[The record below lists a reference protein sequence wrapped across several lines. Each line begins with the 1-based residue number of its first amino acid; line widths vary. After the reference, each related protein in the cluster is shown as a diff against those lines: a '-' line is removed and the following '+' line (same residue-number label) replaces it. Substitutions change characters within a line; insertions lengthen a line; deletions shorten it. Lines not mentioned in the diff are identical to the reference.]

1 MNNRAIV
8 FLGGLAVLVVL
19 GSFSIFT
26 VKEWEKA
33 VLFQLGEVKRTDI
46 APGIHFKLPFVNNVR
61 QFDGRV
67 LSLDAETERFL
78 TKEKKNV
85 SVDAFVKWRII
96 DVATFYTST
105 GGNEARANVRLSQII
120 RDSLKSQFG
129 LRNIQEVVS
138 GERLEIMSIV
148 QMSANREA
156 EKFGI
161 EVVDVRLRRIDL
173 PEEVSESVYSR
184 MRAERTRIAK
194 ELRSKGAE
202 AAERIRA
209 DADRQRVVTL
219 ADAFRDAERLR
230 GEGDAESAEIY
241 AKAYKKNEEFY
252 SFYRSLNAYK
262 STFRGKDDV
271 LVIEPGSDFFKYFK
285 NPLGKQK

>member
-1 MNNRAIV
+1 MNNRAIGL
-8 FLGGLAVLVVL
+8 LGGLAVLVVL

-46 APGIHFKLPFVNNVR
+46 TPGIHFKLPFVNNVR
-61 QFDGRV
+61 HFDGRV

-138 GERLEIMSIV
+138 GERLDIMTIV
-148 QMSANREA
+148 QVSANREA

-173 PEEVSESVYSR
+173 PDEVSESVYSR

-241 AKAYKKNEEFY
+241 AKAYKKNDEFY

-262 STFRGKDDV
+262 ATFRGKDDV